1 MNKHIRQYIG
11 LFCAV
16 LMYYIIH
23 EGAHLIYAL
32 SVGVFRQINFMG
44 LAVRVVF
51 LKCRTPKA
59 QRCASHSGY
68 GTRQTLQIYTIDT
81 NVCGNV
87 LSARDGC
94 GSMGTKP
101 RKGDHKNGRFRTEI
115 GKQIAKSMEKNC
127 DRAGG
132 RRVYLGGSL
141 SGEPLWVEAAWLPS
155 LSGRGN

>member
-1 MNKHIRQYIG
+1 M
-11 LFCAV
+11 
-16 LMYYIIH
+16 
-23 EGAHLIYAL
+23 
-32 SVGVFRQINFMG
+32 
-44 LAVRVVF
+44 RVVF

-68 GTRQTLQIYTIDT
+68 GTRHTLQIYTIDT

-87 LSARDGC
+87 LSACDGC
-94 GSMGTKP
+94 GNMGTKP

-115 GKQIAKSMEKNC
+115 GKQIAKSMEKNR

-132 RRVYLGGSL
+132 RRVYPGGSL